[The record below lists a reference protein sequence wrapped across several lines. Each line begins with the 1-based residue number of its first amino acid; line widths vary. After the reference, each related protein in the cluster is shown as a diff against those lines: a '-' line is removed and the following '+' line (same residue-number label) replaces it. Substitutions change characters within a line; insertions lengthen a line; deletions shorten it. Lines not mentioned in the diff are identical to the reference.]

1 MKVAIT
7 GASGFIGT
15 ALQKIFL
22 DSVVINRHDDEAT
35 ILEKIKDVDVLIN
48 LAGAPIIKRWDET
61 YKEVLYSSR
70 INTTKT
76 LVNVL
81 NKSNIKHFISTSA
94 IGIYPDNKVCDETT
108 KEVASDFLGYVAS
121 AWETEA
127 FKCTKPTTILRFGVL
142 LGADGG
148 ALAKM
153 LLPFRL
159 GFGGV
164 IGDGKMMTSWI
175 DIDDLMRIYQ
185 FVIDNKLEGVFNATA
200 PKPVSNRQFT
210 RALSKVLH
218 RPSIFPLP
226 VFVLKLIYGE
236 ASTVI
241 TGSKEVYPR
250 ALMNAG
256 FEFRYEEIGSS
267 LSHLLKA

>member
-1 MKVAIT
+1 MKIAIT
-7 GASGFIGT
+7 GASGFVGT
-15 ALQKIFL
+15 TLQKIFL
-22 DSVVINRHDDEAT
+22 DSVVISRHDDEAA
-35 ILEKIKDVDVLIN
+35 ILKKIKDVDVVIN

-61 YKEVLYSSR
+61 YKKVLYTSR

-81 NKSNIKHFISTSA
+81 NQSDIKHFISTSA
-94 IGIYPDNKVCDETT
+94 IGIYPDNKVCDETS
-108 KEVASDFLGYVAS
+108 KEIASDFLGYVAS
-121 AWETEA
+121 AWEAEA
-127 FKCTKPTTILRFGVL
+127 LKCTKPTTILRFGVIM
-142 LGADGG
+142 GADGG

-159 GFGGV
+159 GLGGV

-185 FVIDNKLEGVFNATA
+185 FVIDNKLEGIFNATT
-200 PKPVSNRQFT
+200 PNPVSNREFT
-210 RALSKVLH
+210 KALSKVLH

-226 VFVLKLIYGE
+226 IFVLKLIYGE

-250 ALMNAG
+250 ALVDAG
-256 FEFRYEEIGSS
+256 FQFHYEEINSS
-267 LSHLLKA
+267 LSHLLKE